1 MICPYCHHEIDDE
14 AVFCPECGHPLED
27 ATSAAPAKKFHVKAI
42 AIVVAVVC
50 LVAGAAWWHYDQQQK
65 AAQIARERAATL
77 HGVKVTVSA
86 DGWDTAAGASKLP
99 VKVSGTKSDGSS
111 VDEVQYVDSTGA
123 GIELSQ
129 GTYELVVVASP
140 IAADGTVYTYP
151 DNTIACE
158 VGDLDPD
165 ATIDLSAE
173 SGGTAAIALSPVAA
187 LDVTDGQLSDAAHYA
202 ILGGVAS
209 DDAAKSLRDA
219 ATKRRD
225 DAIAQK
231 KAEEA
236 KAARHVTAQT
246 FQLDLPAYWDGRVKV
261 TVEGDTVTVYSK
273 KYSDMAVCSI
283 EGNNGPVYAV
293 GDIGSGCIA
302 DVELGGGKYAEIWM
316 TRWGWM
322 YDYQQNLKE
331 KPSPYYSKEGVSELI
346 DLQSGGRCTLAD
358 TQADSLCA
366 DQILLDL
373 IKPSIRAL

>member
-1 MICPYCHHEIDDE
+1 M
-14 AVFCPECGHPLED
+14 
-27 ATSAAPAKKFHVKAI
+27 
-42 AIVVAVVC
+42 
-50 LVAGAAWWHYDQQQK
+50 
-65 AAQIARERAATL
+65 
-77 HGVKVTVSA
+77 
-86 DGWDTAAGASKLP
+86 
-99 VKVSGTKSDGSS
+99 
-111 VDEVQYVDSTGA
+111 
-123 GIELSQ
+123 
-129 GTYELVVVASP
+129 
-140 IAADGTVYTYP
+140 
-151 DNTIACE
+151 
-158 VGDLDPD
+158 GDLDPD
-165 ATIDLSAE
+165 VSIDLSAE
-173 SGGTAAIALSPVAA
+173 SGGTVAIALSPVAA
-187 LDVTDGQLSDAAHYA
+187 LDVTDGQLSDATHYA
-202 ILGGVAS
+202 MLGGVDS

-246 FQLDLPAYWDGRVKV
+246 FQLDLPACWDGRVKA

-273 KYSDMAVCSI
+273 KYSNMAVCSI

-302 DVELGGGKYAEIWM
+302 DVELRGGKYAEIWM

-331 KPSPYYSKEGVSELI
+331 KPSPYYSEESVSELI

>member
-14 AVFCPECGHPLED
+14 AVFCPECGHLLED
-27 ATSAAPAKKFHVKAI
+27 ATSAAPAKKPRAKVI

-65 AAQIARERAATL
+65 AA
-77 HGVKVTVSA
+77 
-86 DGWDTAAGASKLP
+86 
-99 VKVSGTKSDGSS
+99 
-111 VDEVQYVDSTGA
+111 
-123 GIELSQ
+123 
-129 GTYELVVVASP
+129 
-140 IAADGTVYTYP
+140 
-151 DNTIACE
+151 
-158 VGDLDPD
+158 
-165 ATIDLSAE
+165 
-173 SGGTAAIALSPVAA
+173 
-187 LDVTDGQLSDAAHYA
+187 
-202 ILGGVAS
+202 
-209 DDAAKSLRDA
+209 
-219 ATKRRD
+219 
-225 DAIAQK
+225 
-231 KAEEA
+231 EEA

-246 FQLDLPAYWDGRVKV
+246 FQLDLPACWDGRVKV

-293 GDIGSGCIA
+293 GDIGNGCIA

-346 DLQSGGRCTLAD
+346 DLQSGGGCTLAD

>member
-1 MICPYCHHEIDDE
+1 M
-14 AVFCPECGHPLED
+14 
-27 ATSAAPAKKFHVKAI
+27 
-42 AIVVAVVC
+42 
-50 LVAGAAWWHYDQQQK
+50 
-65 AAQIARERAATL
+65 
-77 HGVKVTVSA
+77 SA
-86 DGWDTAAGASKLP
+86 DGWDTVAGASKLP

-173 SGGTAAIALSPVAA
+173 SGGTVAIALSPVAA
-187 LDVTDGQLSDAAHYA
+187 LDVTDEQLSDAAHYA
-202 ILGGVAS
+202 MLGGVAS

-219 ATKRRD
+219 AAKRRD

-246 FQLDLPAYWDGRVKV
+246 FQLDLPACWDGRVKV

-302 DVELGGGKYAEIWM
+302 DIELGSGKYAEVWAV
-316 TRWGWM
+316 RWGWI
-322 YDYQQNLKE
+322 YGYQQNLKE
-331 KPSPYYSKEGVSELI
+331 KPSPYYSKESVSELI